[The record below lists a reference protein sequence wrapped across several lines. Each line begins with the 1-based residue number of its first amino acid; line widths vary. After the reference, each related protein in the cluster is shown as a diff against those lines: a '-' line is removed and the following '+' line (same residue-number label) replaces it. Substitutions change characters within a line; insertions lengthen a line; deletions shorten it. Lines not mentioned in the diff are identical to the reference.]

1 MRDYWEQP
9 EKKKINVKKIVISI
23 LISIIIIAIIVLV
36 ALYVSNEQFRD
47 WTDIQIF
54 RKEISQDRVAVIE
67 LEEGQFSNVYAFNRY
82 IGILNKNKLSLYGS
96 TGSEEAS
103 LDIEISTPVFFSSNR
118 FLVVG
123 EQNGQKMYLIED
135 KEIAWESEIEGNI
148 SQVYVNKNGYVAV
161 IISGTSY
168 KSVVQVFDPEGNA
181 LFKRFLSSTIAMDV
195 SISNDNKYLAIADVD
210 TSGTIVQSH
219 IRVISIEE
227 ARTDPSNSEENN
239 YQSGQNKLIIDIE
252 YQDKNRIV
260 CMYTDTISIIENG
273 QETTMFDNEDKKIV
287 AQSVKL
293 NNNFVTIEEESAGIF
308 SANSVVN
315 IVDIDTKN
323 TKNYTLESSI
333 KEIYTKGDI
342 IVLNLGREVEII
354 NTGEMV
360 EKVLE
365 KYLLE
370 NNLEN
375 DKTNKSEVNIYLTD
389 IECNFL
395 NEAKKLLENEEISIK
410 KLQ

>member
-342 IVLNLGREVEII
+342 IVLNLGTEVEFINTGGWLVKRYVASQEVTNVTVSDSIAGIIYRDKVEII
-354 NTGEMV
+354 N
-360 EKVLE
+360 L
-365 KYLLE
+365 
-370 NNLEN
+370 
-375 DKTNKSEVNIYLTD
+375 
-389 IECNFL
+389 
-395 NEAKKLLENEEISIK
+395 
-410 KLQ
+410 

>member
-9 EKKKINVKKIVISI
+9 EKKKINAKKIIISI
-23 LISIIIIAIIVLV
+23 LISIIIIAVIVLV
-36 ALYVSNEQFRD
+36 ALYISNEQFRD
-47 WTDIQIF
+47 WIDIQVF

-148 SQVYVNKNGYVAV
+148 SQVYVNKNGYAAV

-342 IVLNLGREVEII
+342 IVLNLGTEVEFINTGGWLVKRYVASQEVTNVTVSDSIAGIIYRDKVEII
-354 NTGEMV
+354 N
-360 EKVLE
+360 L
-365 KYLLE
+365 
-370 NNLEN
+370 
-375 DKTNKSEVNIYLTD
+375 
-389 IECNFL
+389 
-395 NEAKKLLENEEISIK
+395 
-410 KLQ
+410 

>member
-1 MRDYWEQP
+1 MREYWEQP
-9 EKKKINVKKIVISI
+9 EKKKINAKKIIISI
-23 LISIIIIAIIVLV
+23 LISIIIIAVIVLV
-36 ALYVSNEQFRD
+36 ALYISNEEFRD
-47 WTDIQIF
+47 WIDIQVF
-54 RKEISQDRVAVIE
+54 RKEISQDRVASIE
-67 LEEGQFSNVYAFNRY
+67 LEEGQSSNVYAFNQY

-210 TSGTIVQSH
+210 TSGTIIQSH
-219 IRVISIEE
+219 IRVISIED

-239 YQSGQNKLIIDIE
+239 YQSEQNKLIIDIE

-273 QETTMFDNEDKKIV
+273 QETTMFDNEDKKII

-293 NNNFVTIEEESAGIF
+293 NNNFVTIEEESSGIF

-315 IVDIDTKN
+315 IADIDTKN

-342 IVLNLGREVEII
+342 IVLNLGTEVEFINTGGWLVKRYVASQEVTNVTVSDNIAGIIYRDKVEII
-354 NTGEMV
+354 N
-360 EKVLE
+360 L
-365 KYLLE
+365 
-370 NNLEN
+370 
-375 DKTNKSEVNIYLTD
+375 
-389 IECNFL
+389 
-395 NEAKKLLENEEISIK
+395 
-410 KLQ
+410 